1 MRSARSTG
9 ALIEVGGLAF
19 SDWTSFG
26 FNATQASDWARAG
39 FDAFA
44 AALALGDGFN
54 LESAVHER
62 SLVLRVAADWKGA
75 DLRSFEGLQ
84 WHQAGFRVK
93 DALRW
98 RSTNHSISSAMA
110 IRAGYVKDER
120 SAQ

>member
-1 MRSARSTG
+1 MRSPKSKG
-9 ALIEVGGLAF
+9 ALIEVAGLAF
-19 SDWTSFG
+19 SDWATFG
-26 FNATQASDWARAG
+26 FTAAQASDWARAG
-39 FDAFA
+39 FDAFE

-54 LESAVHER
+54 LVSAVHER

-75 DLRSFEGLQ
+75 DLRGVEGLH

-93 DALRW
+93 EALRW
-98 RSTNHSISSAMA
+98 RSTNRSISTTMA